1 MRAHVREYDNVAKVL
16 ERAFGR
22 YRIWV
27 FRRWWVLVLNIDDRA
42 GDTLLVT
49 CILERAFDNHPGSL
63 DINEMPVSF
72 IAEKHST
79 LNNSSVS

>member
-16 ERAFGR
+16 ERALGR

-27 FRRWWVLVLNIDDRA
+27 FKRRILVLNIDDRA
-42 GDTLLVT
+42 GDTLLVK

-63 DINEMPVSF
+63 DINEMLVGF
-72 IAEKHST
+72 ITAKHST